1 MKLTHGVWKGA
12 SSCARTA
19 GEVLGWAAVAL
30 VRAYQICISPLLP
43 RACRFEPSC
52 SQYMIEALGKKG
64 PIVGLAKGL
73 WRLFRCNPFFP
84 GGYDP
89 VERP

>member
-1 MKLTHGVWKGA
+1 MKPAHGVWKGA
-12 SSCARTA
+12 CSCMHAA
-19 GEVLGWAAVAL
+19 GQVLGWGAMAL
-30 VRAYQICISPLLP
+30 VRAYQICLSPLLP

-52 SQYMIEALGKKG
+52 SQYMIEALRKQG
-64 PIVGLAKGL
+64 PIVGLVKGL